1 MIFINGK
8 LYSDFNSIPSH
19 IINFFLFYNVYDF
32 QLRYENGCILFWE
45 KNYFMMMSQLR
56 RLRLKIPMSFTLEF
70 FINHINELIKF
81 DKKKCY
87 LINLKF
93 ANNSIP
99 SKENPEP
106 ELILMI
112 ISKPVSSIVIKDIN
126 RIKEISL
133 FKDFTF
139 RDHELSSISYLQ
151 SDYKRIATID
161 AIENN
166 FDDNIILNDKMN
178 IIGSAIGNIF
188 LLKENLILSPSPKN
202 GAPSSTLNN
211 LFIEYIKNRSH
222 FVFSDEPFGVFELQI
237 ADELSI
243 LSFQSK
249 IKPVEKYRKK
259 TYEINRLPELFNSFV
274 KTI

>member
-8 LYSDFNSIPSH
+8 LYSDFNSVPSH

-81 DKKKCY
+81 NKKKCY

-139 RDHELSSISYLQ
+139 RDHELSL
-151 SDYKRIATID
+151 
-161 AIENN
+161 
-166 FDDNIILNDKMN
+166 
-178 IIGSAIGNIF
+178 
-188 LLKENLILSPSPKN
+188 
-202 GAPSSTLNN
+202 TL
-211 LFIEYIKNRSH
+211 F
-222 FVFSDEPFGVFELQI
+222 F
-237 ADELSI
+237 
-243 LSFQSK
+243 
-249 IKPVEKYRKK
+249 
-259 TYEINRLPELFNSFV
+259 
-274 KTI
+274 